1 MDLRVSLAVMCRTL
15 GKQGHSLSAEGRGFE
30 FSAFSLSVIERGMN
44 I

>member
-1 MDLRVSLAVMCRTL
+1 MDLRVSLAVM
-15 GKQGHSLSAEGRGFE
+15 GKQGHSLSAEGQGFE